1 MTTYILR
8 RLGQA
13 IPQLFIISVILF
25 MLMQS
30 IGDPIA
36 TLGAR
41 IPPKAEDKER
51 LRRQMGLDLPVFFI
65 DCNTEKLPFVP
76 GNKPTLGEKV
86 NNILK
91 NTDCEYGLY
100 NQYLVWL
107 IGNDWRMIDMD
118 GDGVPET
125 AGKRQGVLRGDLG
138 TSLVTRRPVVE
149 SIADR
154 LPNTL
159 ILMVTV
165 EIVIIIFSLALG
177 LYSALRPYSRFDNI
191 VTGLSFVG
199 FSMPVFWLAL
209 SLMYLF
215 AVNFRRWG
223 LPYLP
228 TVGMF
233 DPAVG
238 KTPFEVIKH
247 MILPVATLSI
257 ISIAGYSRFV
267 RSSVL
272 ETLGQDY
279 VRTARAKG
287 LRSMVVVI
295 QHALPNAALPFI
307 TLIGLDIP
315 FLLAGAVVTE
325 SIFAWPGMGRLF
337 VDHIERADFP
347 MLMGILML
355 IAIAVV
361 VFQIVTDVVY
371 SFVDPRIRLE

>member
-8 RLGQA
+8 RLAQA

-25 MLMQS
+25 TLMQAF
-30 IGDPIA
+30 GDPIA

-41 IPPKAEDKER
+41 TPPRPEDKER
-51 LRRQMGLDLPVFFI
+51 LRRQLGLDQPA
-65 DCNTEKLPFVP
+65 
-76 GNKPTLGEKV
+76 
-86 NNILK
+86 
-91 NTDCEYGLY
+91 YM
-100 NQYLVWL
+100 QYFTWL
-107 IGNDWRMIDMD
+107 IGNDWQKIDMD

-125 AGKRQGVLRGDLG
+125 SGKRKGILRGDWG
-138 TSLVTRRPVVE
+138 NSLVTRRPVLE
-149 SIADR
+149 MISQR

-159 ILMVTV
+159 ILMITA
-165 EIVIIIFSLALG
+165 ELVIIILSLIIG
-177 LYSALRPYSRFDNI
+177 LYSALKPYSLFDNI

-199 FSMPVFWLAL
+199 YSMPVFWLAL
-209 SLMYLF
+209 MLMYIF
-215 AVNFRRWG
+215 AVNFRKWG

-233 DPAVG
+233 DPQVG
-238 KTPFEVIKH
+238 KTPAQLLQH
-247 MILPVATLSI
+247 MVLPVTTLAI

-272 ETLGQDY
+272 EVLSQDY

-287 LRSMVVVI
+287 VRAIYVVLR
-295 QHALPNAALPFI
+295 HALPNAALPFI

-325 SIFAWPGMGRLF
+325 RIFAWPGMGRLF
-337 VDHIERADFP
+337 IDHTARADFP
-347 MLMGILML
+347 VLMGILML
-355 IAIAVV
+355 ISIAVV
-361 VFQIVTDVVY
+361 IFQIITDVVY

>member
-1 MTTYILR
+1 MSTYILR

-13 IPQLFIISVILF
+13 IPQLFIISIILF

-30 IGDPIA
+30 FGDPVA

-41 IPPKAEDKER
+41 TPPKPEDKER
-51 LRRQMGLDLPVFFI
+51 LRRMLGLDQPPHI
-65 DCNTEKLPFVP
+65 
-76 GNKPTLGEKV
+76 
-86 NNILK
+86 
-91 NTDCEYGLY
+91 
-100 NQYLVWL
+100 QYITWLV
-107 IGNDWRMIDMD
+107 GNDWQKLDMD
-118 GDGVPET
+118 GDGIPET
-125 AGKRQGVLRGDLG
+125 TGQRKGILRGDWG
-138 TSLVTRRPVVE
+138 NSLVTRRPVLE
-149 SIADR
+149 MIGDR

-159 ILMVTV
+159 LLMVTA
-165 EIVIIIFSLALG
+165 EIIIIGLSLLIG
-177 LYSALRPYSRFDNI
+177 LYSALRPYSFFDNL

-238 KTPFEVIKH
+238 KTPWELIKH
-247 MILPVATLSI
+247 MILPVSTLAI

-272 ETLGQDY
+272 EVLSQDY
-279 VRTARAKG
+279 VRTARSKG
-287 LRSMVVVI
+287 VASTFVVWK
-295 QHALPNAALPFI
+295 HALPNAALPFI

-315 FLLAGAVVTE
+315 FLMAGAVVTE
-325 SIFAWPGMGRLF
+325 RIFAWPGMGRLF
-337 VDHIERADFP
+337 IDHTERADFP

-355 IAIAVV
+355 ISIAVV
-361 VFQIVTDVVY
+361 VFQIITDVVY
-371 SFVDPRIRLE
+371 SMVDPRIRLN